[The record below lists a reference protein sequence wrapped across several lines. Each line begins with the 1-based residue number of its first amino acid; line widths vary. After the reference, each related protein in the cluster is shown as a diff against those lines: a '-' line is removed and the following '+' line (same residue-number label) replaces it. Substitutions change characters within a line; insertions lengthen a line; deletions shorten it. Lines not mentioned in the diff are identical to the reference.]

1 MATEHA
7 PLAHQFD
14 DLAQQH
20 EAGTL
25 GMWLFLATE
34 LMVFGALF
42 TGYAAYRCAYLR
54 EFEEASRHLNLL
66 IGGVNTLVLLTSSL
80 TMALAIRAAQLDRR
94 KAVVGCLG
102 LTALLGT
109 AFMVLKAVEYYIDY
123 LDNLVPGLAFE
134 PQKWSDLN
142 LRPERVELFLLLYY
156 IMTALHAL
164 HLIVG
169 IGVLI
174 VMIVLSE
181 GWHTAF
187 GLAIATAK
195 AVLVALFFMHVLY
208 GPRLTRVVIVGAL
221 LWLAILIGLTLSD
234 YLTRSWL
241 AY

>member
-1 MATEHA
+1 MATERA

-42 TGYAAYRCAYLR
+42 TGYAAYRCAYSR

-66 IGGVNTLVLLTSSL
+66 FGGVNTLVLLTSSL
-80 TMALAIRAAQLDRR
+80 TMALAIRAAQLDKR
-94 KAVVGCLG
+94 KAVVGCLT
-102 LTALLGT
+102 LTVLLGT
-109 AFMVLKAVEYYIDY
+109 AFMVLKGIEYYSDY

-134 PQKWSDLN
+134 PQKWADLS

-169 IGVLI
+169 IAVLI
-174 VMIVLSE
+174 VMIVLTRRGSFTPE
-181 GWHTAF
+181 HYAPLEVSGLYWHF
-187 GLAIATAK
+187 VDIVWIFL
-195 AVLVALFFMHVLY
+195 LPLLY
-208 GPRLTRVVIVGAL
+208 
-221 LWLAILIGLTLSD
+221 LIGTHTHL
-234 YLTRSWL
+234 
-241 AY
+241 